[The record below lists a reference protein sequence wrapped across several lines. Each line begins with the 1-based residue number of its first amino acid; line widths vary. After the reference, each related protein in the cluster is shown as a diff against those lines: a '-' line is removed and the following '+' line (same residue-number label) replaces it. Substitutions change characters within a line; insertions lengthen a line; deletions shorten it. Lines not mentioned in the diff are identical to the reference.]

1 MFDFGDFSISWR
13 EVLISVVIIAVMIVF
28 GLMIHGSIEDSIML
42 KNQEYNLAL
51 QIDNNGDMFEYGMRT
66 NIGNAFVYG
75 TLKCLD
81 PVTFE
86 EIGGQYSAVEK
97 VKERYTRHTRLVT
110 ETYTDAKGNVHT
122 RTKEEV
128 YWTWDAIDRWA
139 KYATRISFVGVEF
152 DYGTISFGGGVHI
165 TTIKESS
172 HIRYVYYGAPIEVTG
187 TLYTKLENNTINQS
201 SFHRGRNI
209 EETHKYYTSSGALIW
224 FWIGWTFLIGILVFG
239 FIYIDNHWLHLLIS
253 NYHLQQQHPIF
264 FSHLAQK
271 SLVLLHQVPNY

>member
-1 MFDFGDFSISWR
+1 MLDFGDFSITKR
-13 EVLISVVIIAVMIVF
+13 EILISIAIIAIMIIF

-51 QIDNNGDMFEYGMRT
+51 QIDDNKDMFEYGMRT
-66 NIGNAFVYG
+66 NVGNAFVYG

-110 ETYTDAKGNVHT
+110 KSYTDADGNVHT
-122 RTKEEV
+122 YTEEEV
-128 YWTWDAIDRWA
+128 YWTWDAIDSWS
-139 KYATRISFVGVEF
+139 KYATRISFVDVEF
-152 DYGTISFGGGVHI
+152 DYGKISLGGASHI

-172 HIRYVYYGAPIEVTG
+172 NIRYVYYGAPIESSG

-201 SFHRGRNI
+201 SFHRNMTI
-209 EETHKYYTSSGALIW
+209 EEAHKYYTTSGALVW
-224 FWIGWTFLIGILVFG
+224 FWIGWTLLIGFLVFV
-239 FIYIDNHWLHLLIS
+239 FIYIDNHWLEDK
-253 NYHLQQQHPIF
+253 P
-264 FSHLAQK
+264 K
-271 SLVLLHQVPNY
+271 WWR